1 MKLTSLFVF
10 QDSNDGINAKRTK
23 YRGDTPLLQLG
34 GCGGVDSESIRP
46 KETVHMA
53 NILSRGQD
61 RVDVFQHENPGIG
74 DGVSLCQAAQGYD
87 QGGQ

>member
-1 MKLTSLFVF
+1 MRMKMAVYE
-10 QDSNDGINAKRTK
+10 GITVGRKVVQVL
-23 YRGDTPLLQLG
+23 RGDTPLLQLG